1 MKRFAYKNATTVAEA
16 ASILKAG
23 KAAIL
28 AGGTDILNVLK
39 AGAMSNPPEMLVHI
53 GNIPGLESI
62 TNSSRGLKIGALVK
76 LSDIAASTVVEE
88 KYSALA
94 KAAESVSS
102 PPLRNMGTMGG
113 NLCQEVQCWYFRRS
127 FITGNWFN
135 CLKKGGRA
143 CYAITGDNRYH
154 SIFGGTRVNG
164 MTCSKYCPASVD
176 IPSYM
181 SKIRDGDLFGAAK
194 ILLNFNPFPA
204 ITGRV
209 CPHFCEIG
217 CNRGDFDE
225 PISIKCIERFIGDY
239 ILENVDKMVKSPKSE
254 TKKSVAIVGSGP
266 AGLSAAYYLRRLG
279 HSVTIFERMPI
290 AGGTLALTIPNY
302 RLPGEVLQEEI
313 DFIRALGV
321 EIKTNMPIGKE
332 ITITNLLKQGF
343 AAVFIAVGAQEGRK
357 LPIPGGDLEGTLVC
371 LDFLRNVKLGKTVK
385 LGQRVL
391 VLGGGSVAFDC
402 ARTALRLG
410 AKEVHM
416 ACLESRETMPA
427 DPSEIKE
434 GEEEGIV
441 IHPSRAFTRIISSNG
456 RVSAVE
462 CQNVLW
468 MRFDEEGRLEM
479 ETAPA
484 SQNSIPADTIIFA
497 IGQVPDLSVIS
508 GTEGLRITSRNT
520 IAVDPDTLA
529 TGVQGIFAGGD
540 VAVTAGSVIKAIAY
554 GKRAAE
560 SIDRYLG
567 GTGIQYE
574 EEDRQAVK
582 LLRKF
587 NTSYLKKTSR
597 VKTPELAV
605 SERLKS
611 IDAEVVSSLDLSAVG
626 AEANRC
632 FNCGCVAVNA
642 SDIAPVLIAL
652 NAKIKTTKRVI
663 EAERFFTVEGNKTT
677 VLYDDEIVTEI
688 RVPAPKS
695 GTKQTFTKFALRP
708 TIDFA
713 VVSVATAITTKAGK
727 VSDARIV
734 LGAVAPMPYRATD
747 AEAIL
752 KGNAIT
758 EALAETAG
766 ATAVKNALPLSDNKY
781 KAQIAKT
788 LVKRAI
794 LA

>member
-1 MKRFAYKNATTVAEA
+1 MKRFAYKSATTVTEA

-39 AGAMSNPPEMLVHI
+39 AGALHDPPETLVDI
-53 GNIPGLESI
+53 ANIPGLDSI
-62 TNSSRGLKIGALVK
+62 TDGAGGLKIGALVR
-76 LSDIAASTVVEE
+76 LSDIATSTVVKE

-102 PPLRNMGTMGG
+102 PALRNMGTLGG

-143 CYAITGDNRYH
+143 CYAITGDNTYH
-154 SIFGGTRVNG
+154 SIFGGARVNG

-181 SKIRDGDLFGAAK
+181 SKIRDGDLVGAAK
-194 ILLNFNPFPA
+194 TLLNFNPFPT

-209 CPHFCEIG
+209 CPHFCESG

-225 PISIKCIERFIGDY
+225 PISIKCVERFIGDY
-239 ILENVDKMVKSPKSE
+239 ILENVDKMVESPQVE

-279 HSVTIFERMPI
+279 HSVTIFESMPV
-290 AGGTLALTIPNY
+290 AGGTLALTIPDY
-302 RLPGEVLQEEI
+302 RLPGEVLREEI
-313 DFIRALGV
+313 DFVRALGV
-321 EIKTNMPIGKE
+321 EIKTNTPVGKE
-332 ITITNLLKQGF
+332 ITIPDILKQGY

-357 LPIPGGDLEGTLVC
+357 LPISGADLEGTLVC
-371 LDFLRNVKLGKTVK
+371 LDFLRDVKLGKTVK

-410 AKEVHM
+410 AKDVHM

-441 IHPSRAFTRIISSNG
+441 IHPSHTFTRIISSYG

-462 CQNVLW
+462 CLNVLW

-479 ETAPA
+479 ETVP
-484 SQNSIPADTIIFA
+484 NSEHLIPADTVIFA
-497 IGQVPDLSVIS
+497 IGQIPDLSVIS
-508 GTEGLRITSRNT
+508 GTEGLRITSRST
-520 IAVDPDTLA
+520 IAVDPNTLA
-529 TGVQGIFAGGD
+529 TGVPGIFAGGD

-554 GKRAAE
+554 GKKAAE

-574 EEDRQAVK
+574 EEERQGVE

-587 NTSYLKKTSR
+587 NTSYLNKTSR
-597 VKTPELAV
+597 VDTPELPV
-605 SERLKS
+605 SERIKG
-611 IDAEVVSSLDLSAVG
+611 IEAEVVGGLALSAVE

-663 EAERFFTVEGNKTT
+663 EAERFFTVEGSKTT
-677 VLYDDEIVTEI
+677 VLDDDEIVTEI
-688 RVPAPKS
+688 QVPSPKP

-708 TIDFA
+708 TIDFS
-713 VVSVATAITTKAGK
+713 VISVATAITTKAGK

-734 LGAVAPMPYRATD
+734 LGAAAPMPYRATD
-747 AEAIL
+747 AEAVL
-752 KGNAIT
+752 KGNIIT

-766 ATAVKNALPLSDNKY
+766 AAAVKDVCPLSNTKY
-781 KAQIAKT
+781 KVQIAKT